1 MAASDGP
8 FVLLDGPGAARL
20 FSRPV
25 EIIETRESAQV
36 RTCLDRVQAAAGR
49 GLHAAGFIGY
59 EAGLALEPKLVSLAA
74 TLPAAA
80 PPLLW
85 FGLFAAA
92 EAVDIDAWLPDP
104 AGAWC
109 GPARPRID
117 HAAYLAAA
125 DQAIAHIFAGDIY
138 QANFTFR
145 AEARVAG
152 SPRAL
157 YAGLRTRGGARH
169 GAIVFTGAHWLLS
182 CSPELFFTLEGRR
195 ITARPMKGTAVRRA
209 DPAADAAETKLLL
222 ADPKQR
228 AENLM
233 IVDLLRNDLARVAAP
248 GTVAVPRLFEVET
261 YPTIHQMTSTV
272 TAELAP
278 GLDTIDLIAAAF
290 PCGSVTGVPKI
301 RAMEIIAALEQD
313 VRGPYTGS
321 IGMIAPD
328 GNAAFNVA
336 IRTLVLARD
345 AAAATLGLGS
355 AIVADSRPEEEW
367 RECLAKGAFV
377 ADRRPLDLLETMRFD
392 PLDGLADL
400 ERHLARMKASAEAL
414 DFAFDRHDARNE
426 LQAATF
432 RLRSASVVRLRLSR
446 SGAIALETRAA
457 PTPPIE
463 PVEVAVV
470 PLPVDPADFRLR
482 HKTGDRAFYDAA
494 RRAAS
499 TFEVLF
505 ESGGAL
511 TEGSFTNLFVE
522 RDGRLV
528 TPPLSRG
535 LLPGILRERL
545 LEEGRAVEGEVT
557 RADLANGFLIGNA
570 LRGLIP
576 ARLASG
582 CADHT

>member
-1 MAASDGP
+1 MAPPDGP
-8 FVLLDGPGAARL
+8 FVLLDCPAGARL
-20 FSRPV
+20 FSRLV
-25 EIIETRESAQV
+25 AIVETREPAEIRACLDQV
-36 RTCLDRVQAAAGR
+36 RAAAGR
-49 GLHAAGFIGY
+49 GFHAAGFIGY
-59 EAGLALEPKLVSLAA
+59 EAGLALEPKLVPLAS
-74 TLPAAA
+74 TPDTAA

-85 FGLFAAA
+85 FGLFEAA
-92 EAVDIDAWLPDP
+92 EAVDTDLWLPDP
-104 AGAWC
+104 TGAWC

-117 HAAYLAAA
+117 RAAYLAAA
-125 DQAIAHIFAGDIY
+125 DRAVAHIFAGDIY
-138 QANFTFR
+138 QTNLTFH

-152 SPRAL
+152 SPLAL
-157 YAGLRTRGGARH
+157 YAGVRVRGGGRH
-169 GAIVFTGAHWLLS
+169 GGIVFTGAHWLLS
-182 CSPELFFTLEGRR
+182 CSPELFFTLEGRHV
-195 ITARPMKGTAVRRA
+195 TARPMKGTAVRRA
-209 DPAADAAETKLLL
+209 DPAADAAEATLLQ

-248 GTVAVPRLFEVET
+248 GTVAVPHLFEIET
-261 YPTIHQMTSTV
+261 YPTVHQMTSTV

-301 RAMEIIAALEQD
+301 RAMEIIAALEPD
-313 VRGPYTGS
+313 ARGPYTGS
-321 IGMIAPD
+321 IGMIAP
-328 GNAAFNVA
+328 GGAASFNVA
-336 IRTLVLARD
+336 IRTLVLAAGD
-345 AAAATLGLGS
+345 TVATLGLGS
-355 AIVADSRPEEEW
+355 AVVADSRPEDEW
-367 RECLAKGAFV
+367 RECIAKGAFV

-392 PLDGLADL
+392 PLEGLADL
-400 ERHLARMKASAEAL
+400 ERHLARIKASAEAL

-446 SGAIALETRAA
+446 SGAIAIATRAA
-457 PTPPIE
+457 PAPPHG
-463 PVEVAVV
+463 PVAVAVV

-482 HKTGDRAFYDAA
+482 HKTGDRDFYDAA
-494 RRAAS
+494 RRAAG

-522 RDGRLV
+522 RGGRLV

-545 LEEGRAVEGEVT
+545 LEEGRAVEGELT

-570 LRGLIP
+570 LRGLMP

-582 CADHT
+582 CAHHT